1 MKNIFEKIEKHIE
14 TMKLDSRVS
23 NTASKILELELS
35 NIKAKLSSWTETHHE
50 IVKVIGIELNKDES
64 TSKVINDR
72 YAEQGTGGMYELA
85 EELTDEFEE
94 LHKDTVWDGEFFDTI
109 DKFIKEKLFA
119 E

>member
-1 MKNIFEKIEKHIE
+1 MKNIFEKIE
-14 TMKLDSRVS
+14 TMIKDAERFDTMSGG
-23 NTASKILELELS
+23 TATNLENELK
-35 NIKAKLSSWTETHHE
+35 NIKSRLSSWTETHHE

-64 TSKVINDR
+64 NSKVINDR

-109 DKFIKEKLFA
+109 DKFIQEKLFA